1 MQSSTSTDQHV
12 LHHMDPHRFTSQIPT
27 ATSSQL
33 RRRNSTNQGLTD
45 MINKSIARNTIS
57 GTGIPTGGINK
68 NKRTRSTVAGGTN
81 GTALALNDK
90 SNSRNSVSR
99 LSINQLGSL
108 QQHLSNRDPRPLRD
122 KNFQSA
128 IQEEIYDYLK
138 KNKFD
143 IETNH
148 PISIKFLKQPTQK
161 GFIIIFKWLYLRL
174 DPGYGFTKSIENEI
188 YQILKNLRYP
198 FLESI
203 NKSQISAVGG
213 SNWHKFLGMLHW
225 MVRTNI
231 KLDMC
236 LNKVDR
242 SLINQNTQEITILSQ
257 PLKTLDEQ
265 DQRQE
270 RYELMVEKLLIDY
283 FTESYKS
290 FLKLEDNYGP
300 SMQELKLGFEKFVHI
315 INTDIANL
323 QTQND
328 NLYEKYQEVM
338 KISQK
343 IKTTREKWKALK
355 SDSNKYEN
363 YVNAMKQKSQ
373 EWPGKLEK
381 MKSECE
387 LKEEEI
393 KALQSNIS
401 ELHKILRKKGISTEQ
416 FELQNQER
424 EKLTRELDKIN
435 IQSDKLTSSIKSR
448 KLEAEGIFKS
458 LLDTLRQYDSSI
470 QNLTRSR
477 SQLGHNVNDSSLKIN
492 ISENLLDRDFHEGI
506 SYEQL
511 FPKGS
516 GINESIKKSIL
527 KLNDEIQER
536 IKTIEKDNI
545 TLEKDI
551 KNLKHDINEK
561 TQINEKL
568 ELELSEA
575 NSKFEL
581 SKQENERLLVAQR
594 IEIEKMEKKINDSNL
609 LMKTKIS
616 DAEELVTSTE
626 LKLEELKVDL
636 NRKRYKLHQQVI
648 HVIDITSKFKINI
661 QSSLENSE
669 NELGNVIEELRN
681 LEFET
686 EHNVTN

>member
-1 MQSSTSTDQHV
+1 
-12 LHHMDPHRFTSQIPT
+12 
-27 ATSSQL
+27 
-33 RRRNSTNQGLTD
+33 
-45 MINKSIARNTIS
+45 
-57 GTGIPTGGINK
+57 
-68 NKRTRSTVAGGTN
+68 
-81 GTALALNDK
+81 
-90 SNSRNSVSR
+90 SNA
-99 LSINQLGSL
+99 
-108 QQHLSNRDPRPLRD
+108 RDPRPLRD

-290 FLKLEDNYGP
+290 FLKLEDNYEP

-315 INTDIANL
+315 INTD
-323 QTQND
+323 
-328 NLYEKYQEVM
+328 
-338 KISQK
+338 
-343 IKTTREKWKALK
+343 
-355 SDSNKYEN
+355 
-363 YVNAMKQKSQ
+363 
-373 EWPGKLEK
+373 
-381 MKSECE
+381 
-387 LKEEEI
+387 
-393 KALQSNIS
+393 
-401 ELHKILRKKGISTEQ
+401 
-416 FELQNQER
+416 
-424 EKLTRELDKIN
+424 
-435 IQSDKLTSSIKSR
+435 
-448 KLEAEGIFKS
+448 
-458 LLDTLRQYDSSI
+458 
-470 QNLTRSR
+470 
-477 SQLGHNVNDSSLKIN
+477 
-492 ISENLLDRDFHEGI
+492 
-506 SYEQL
+506 
-511 FPKGS
+511 
-516 GINESIKKSIL
+516 
-527 KLNDEIQER
+527 
-536 IKTIEKDNI
+536 
-545 TLEKDI
+545 
-551 KNLKHDINEK
+551 
-561 TQINEKL
+561 
-568 ELELSEA
+568 
-575 NSKFEL
+575 
-581 SKQENERLLVAQR
+581 
-594 IEIEKMEKKINDSNL
+594 
-609 LMKTKIS
+609 
-616 DAEELVTSTE
+616 VTSTE

>member
-27 ATSSQL
+27 ASSSQL
-33 RRRNSTNQGLTD
+33 RRRNSTNPGLTD
-45 MINKSIARNTIS
+45 MINKSIARNTIG

-68 NKRTRSTVAGGTN
+68 KKNSRSTVAGGTN
-81 GTALALNDK
+81 STALAFNDK
-90 SNSRNSVSR
+90 PINSNSSNR
-99 LSINQLGSL
+99 LSINQIGNI

-122 KNFQSA
+122 KNFQNA
-128 IQEEIYDYLK
+128 IQEEIFDYLK

-161 GFIIIFKWLYLRL
+161 GFIIIFKWLYSRL
-174 DPGYGFTKSIENEI
+174 DPGYGFTRSIENEI

-225 MVRTNI
+225 LVRTNI

-242 SLINQNTQEITILSQ
+242 SLISQNTQEMTILNQ

-270 RYELMVEKLLIDY
+270 KYELMVEKLLIDY

-290 FLKLEDNYGP
+290 FLKLEDNYAP
-300 SMQELKLGFEKFVHI
+300 SMQDLKSGFEKFVHV
-315 INTDIANL
+315 INADISNL
-323 QTQND
+323 QNQND
-328 NLYEKYQEVM
+328 TLYEKYQEVM

-343 IKTTREKWKALK
+343 VKTTREKWKALK
-355 SDSNKYEN
+355 SDSNKYES

-373 EWPGKLEK
+373 EWPSKLEK
-381 MKSECE
+381 MKSECSV
-387 LKEEEI
+387 KKEEI
-393 KALQSNIS
+393 KALETNID
-401 ELHKILRKKGISTEQ
+401 ELHKILKRKGISTEQ
-416 FELQNQER
+416 FELQNHER
-424 EKLTRELDKIN
+424 EELTKELDKIN
-435 IQSDKLTSSIKSR
+435 FQSDKLTSSIKSR

-458 LLDTLRQYDSSI
+458 LLDTLRQYDLSI
-470 QNLTRSR
+470 QNLVRSR
-477 SQLGHNVNDSSLKIN
+477 NQLGHHVDESCLKIN
-492 ISENLLDRDFHEGI
+492 IPDNLLDAELHDSI
-506 SYEQL
+506 TYQQL
-511 FPKGS
+511 LPKGS
-516 GINESIKKSIL
+516 GISESIKKCIL
-527 KLNDEIQER
+527 KLNDDIHER
-536 IKTIEKDNI
+536 IKAIEKDNT

-551 KNLKHDINEK
+551 KNLKYDINEK
-561 TQINEKL
+561 TQVNERL

-594 IEIEKMEKKINDSNL
+594 IEIEKMEKKISDSNL

-636 NRKRYKLHQQVI
+636 NRKRYKLHQKVI
-648 HVIDITSKFKINI
+648 HVIDVTSKFKISI

-669 NELGNVIEELRN
+669 NSLGSIIEELKH
-681 LEFET
+681 LEFDK
-686 EHNVTN
+686 EHQ

>member
-27 ATSSQL
+27 ASSSQL
-33 RRRNSTNQGLTD
+33 RRRNSTNQGLTN
-45 MINKSIARNTIS
+45 MINKSIARNTIG
-57 GTGIPTGGINK
+57 GTGIPTGNVNK
-68 NKRTRSTVAGGTN
+68 KKSRSTVTGGTN
-81 GTALALNDK
+81 STALAFNDK
-90 SNSRNSVSR
+90 LNNRNSSNR
-99 LSINQLGSL
+99 LSINQIGNL

-128 IQEEIYDYLK
+128 IQEETYDYLK
-138 KNKFD
+138 RNKFD

-161 GFIIIFKWLYLRL
+161 GFIIIFKWLYSRL

-225 MVRTNI
+225 LVRTNI
-231 KLDMC
+231 KLDLC

-242 SLINQNTQEITILSQ
+242 SLINQNTQEITILNQ

-270 RYELMVEKLLIDY
+270 KYELMVEKLLIDY

-290 FLKLEDNYGP
+290 FLNLEDNYEP
-300 SMQELKLGFEKFVHI
+300 SMQELKLGFEKFVHV
-315 INTDIANL
+315 INTDISNL
-323 QTQND
+323 QNQND
-328 NLYEKYQEVM
+328 TLYEKYQEVL

-373 EWPGKLEK
+373 EWPSKLEK
-381 MKSECE
+381 MKSECSV
-387 LKEEEI
+387 KEEDI
-393 KALQSNIS
+393 KALQTNID
-401 ELHKILRKKGISTEQ
+401 ELHKILGKKGISTEK
-416 FELQNQER
+416 FELENHER
-424 EKLTRELDKIN
+424 EKLTKELDKIN
-435 IQSDKLTSSIKSR
+435 LQSDKLTSSIKSR

-458 LLDTLRQYDSSI
+458 LLDTLRQYDLSI
-470 QNLTRSR
+470 QNLIRSR
-477 SQLGHNVNDSSLKIN
+477 NQLGHDVNDSFLKID
-492 ISENLLDRDFHEGI
+492 IPENLLDRELHSSI
-506 SYEQL
+506 SYQQL
-511 FPKGS
+511 FPNGS
-516 GINESIKKSIL
+516 GINESIKNFIL

-536 IKTIEKDNI
+536 IKTIEKDNV

-561 TQINEKL
+561 TQINERL

-581 SKQENERLLVAQR
+581 SKQEDERLLVAQR

-609 LMKTKIS
+609 LMKTKVS
-616 DAEELVTSTE
+616 DAEEMVTSTE
-626 LKLEELKVDL
+626 LKLEELKVNL
-636 NRKRYKLHQQVI
+636 NRKRYKLHQRVI
-648 HVIDITSKFKINI
+648 HVIDVTSKFKINI

-669 NELGNVIEELRN
+669 NDLGNIIKELQN
-681 LEFET
+681 LEFDT
-686 EHNVTN
+686 ENDRTR